1 LFVLA
6 AVSCAMTFPRPLIE
20 ESAMTALHPTGFR
33 EASEADRS
41 MCRRALI
48 AAAIAVLL
56 AAPNAALATEF
67 TDALA
72 RVDYGLRENPAQV
85 SQFALISCRKRRNR
99 AVKLYEVRQ
108 IARAERSLK
117 FCFEILQIAKSRPAT
132 TDQPALSMEEVQAQ
146 AAREIEQALNLTP
159 SIEKGLEIYRSC
171 ALCHKPEGWGLPGG
185 TVPQLAGQHR
195 KVVIKQLADIRAGN
209 RDNPLMI
216 PYASA
221 EAIGGA
227 QAVADVAGY
236 IDTLEISVGNGK
248 GPGRDLELGER
259 LYQEHCARC
268 HGTTGEGDA
277 DNYAPRIQAQHYKY
291 LVRQFRWIKDGK
303 RRNANA
309 EMAAQIQGFKERE
322 FQAVLDYVSRL
333 EPPADLQAPPGWHN
347 PDFVDREQE

>member
-1 LFVLA
+1 
-6 AVSCAMTFPRPLIE
+6 MTFPSPLTE
-20 ESAMTALHPTGFR
+20 ESAITALHLTGFR
-33 EASEADRS
+33 EASKADRS
-41 MCRRALI
+41 MRRRALI

-56 AAPNAALATEF
+56 AAPNAALASDF
-67 TDALA
+67 ADALE
-72 RVDYGLRENPAQV
+72 RVDHGLRKNPAQV
-85 SQFALISCRKRRNR
+85 SQFALISCRKRRNF
-99 AVKLYEVRQ
+99 AVKLYEKRQ

-117 FCFEILQIAKSRPAT
+117 FCFEILKISEPRPVTAA
-132 TDQPALSMEEVQAQ
+132 QAALSMKEVQAQ
-146 AAREIEQALNLTP
+146 AAREVEQALNLTP
-159 SIEKGLEIYRSC
+159 SIERGLEIYRSC
-171 ALCHKPEGWGLPGG
+171 ARCHKPEGWGLPSG

-309 EMAAQIQGFKERE
+309 EMVAQIQDFKERE

-333 EPPADLQAPPGWHN
+333 EPPAELQAPPGWHN

>member
-1 LFVLA
+1 
-6 AVSCAMTFPRPLIE
+6 M
-20 ESAMTALHPTGFR
+20 H
-33 EASEADRS
+33 
-41 MCRRALI
+41 RRALI

-56 AAPNAALATEF
+56 AAPNAALATDF

-72 RVDYGLRENPAQV
+72 RVDYGLRNNPVRV
-85 SQFALISCRKRRNR
+85 SQFALESCRKRRDF
-99 AVKLYEVRQ
+99 AVKLYEARQ

-117 FCFEILQIAKSRPAT
+117 FCFDILQISKTRPAT
-132 TDQPALSMEEVQAQ
+132 TGQAAPSMEEVQAQ
-146 AAREIEQALNLTP
+146 AAREVEQALKLTP
-159 SIEKGLEIYRSC
+159 NIENGLEIYRSC
-171 ALCHKPEGWGLPGG
+171 ARCHKPEGWGLPSGS
-185 TVPQLAGQHR
+185 VPQLAGQHR

-209 RDNPLMI
+209 RDNVLMI

-221 EAIGGA
+221 EAMGGA

-259 LYQEHCARC
+259 LYREHCARC
-268 HGTTGEGDA
+268 HGTAGEGHA
-277 DNYAPRIQAQHYKY
+277 DNYVPRIQAQHYKY

-309 EMAAQIQGFKERE
+309 EMVAQIQGFKKRE
-322 FQAVLDYVSRL
+322 SQAVLDYVSRL
-333 EPPADLQAPPGWHN
+333 EPPAELQAPPGWHN